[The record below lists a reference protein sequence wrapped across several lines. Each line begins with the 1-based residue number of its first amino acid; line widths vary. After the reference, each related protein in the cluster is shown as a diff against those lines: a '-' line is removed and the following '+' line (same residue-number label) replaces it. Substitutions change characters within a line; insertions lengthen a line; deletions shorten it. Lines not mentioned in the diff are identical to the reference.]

1 MTESRA
7 TSAIFF
13 SGHRSFARKRM
24 QLGNLAAVKESGE
37 DCRTACSAYANTN
50 SEYLEF
56 ERC

>member
-1 MTESRA
+1 
-7 TSAIFF
+7 
-13 SGHRSFARKRM
+13 M